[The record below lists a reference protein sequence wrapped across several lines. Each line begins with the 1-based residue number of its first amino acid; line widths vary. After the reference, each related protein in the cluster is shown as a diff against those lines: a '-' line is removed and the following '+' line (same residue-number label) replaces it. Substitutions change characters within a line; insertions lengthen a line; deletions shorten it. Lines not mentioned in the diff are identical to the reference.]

1 MILLYILFTYFLIN
15 LLFFVKRLDNK
26 TKPRIELK
34 KTQIVTYAFS
44 NRYITVENNKIYLL
58 LFLILGPISY
68 FFCDKIKNKRTI
80 SILKEEIVNIKLNL
94 LSKYISLP
102 KGFVLLVKLFL
113 KIKEFETIISSVKI
127 NETKNIFKL
136 LIIIFFIF

>member
-80 SILKEEIVNIKLNL
+80 SILKEEIVNIKSYYMLLYNYSELEDNVYLKDIDKLNRRLKLEL
-94 LSKYISLP
+94 LKY
-102 KGFVLLVKLFL
+102 KKYD
-113 KIKEFETIISSVKI
+113 
-127 NETKNIFKL
+127 N
-136 LIIIFFIF
+136 